1 MLNTV
6 GCALSTALLALIWI
20 TPALAQGSGP
30 IRLVVPFAAGG
41 PTDIA
46 ARVIA
51 PFLSQAYKRPFI
63 VENKLGA
70 TGAIGTE
77 QVAKSAPDGATILF
91 GTSSIMAA
99 SPALST
105 KLPYDSVKDFA
116 PVSLVAIIENVLV
129 VHPSVP
135 VNNVQEFIAYA
146 KANPDKLA
154 YGSSGIGSTYHL
166 GAELFRNQTGISY
179 IHVPY
184 KGQAP
189 AAQDLFAGQIQVMF
203 DAMNSALPNIKSGK
217 VKALGVASLK
227 RSPDLPALPTI
238 AEQGVPGYET
248 NIWLALF
255 VPAATPTPV
264 IERLHAELGRVMA
277 LPEVRERL
285 AVLGM
290 QPVTS
295 TPAELAVHLRS
306 DIAKWSKVVRDG
318 GIKLE

>member
-1 MLNTV
+1 MLKAV
-6 GCALSTALLALIWI
+6 CRALSGAVLAMVSIA
-20 TPALAQGSGP
+20 PALAQGTGP
-30 IRLVVPFAAGG
+30 VRLVVPFAAGG
-41 PTDIA
+41 PTDVA
-46 ARVIA
+46 ARIIA
-51 PFLSQAYKRPFI
+51 PFLGQAYKRPFI

-70 TGAIGTE
+70 TGAIGAE
-77 QVAKSAPDGATILF
+77 YVAKSAADGSTILF

-99 SPALST
+99 SPALSA
-105 KLPYDSVKDFA
+105 KLPYDSVRDFA
-116 PVSLVAIIENVLV
+116 PVSLVATIENVLV

-135 VNNVQEFIAYA
+135 VHNVQEFIAYA
-146 KANPDKLA
+146 RANPNKLA

-166 GAELFRNQTGISY
+166 GAELFRNQTGIEY

-189 AAQDLFAGQIQVMF
+189 AAQDLIAGQIQLMF
-203 DAMNSALPNIKSGK
+203 DAMNSALPNIKAGK
-217 VKALGVASLK
+217 VRALGVASLK

-248 NIWLALF
+248 TIWLALF
-255 VPAATPTPV
+255 VPLNTPTAV
-264 IERLHAELGRVMA
+264 IERLHAELVRVMA

-290 QPVTS
+290 QPVTD
-295 TPAELAVHLRS
+295 TPAELAAYLKS

>member
-1 MLNTV
+1 MLNTLCCV
-6 GCALSTALLALIWI
+6 LYGAMLAMVSIA
-20 TPALAQGSGP
+20 PAVAQGTGP
-30 IRLVVPFAAGG
+30 IRLIVPFAAGG

-51 PFLSQAYKRPFI
+51 PFLGQAYKRPFI

-77 QVAKSAPDGATILF
+77 HVAKSAPDGTTILF

-105 KLPYDSVKDFA
+105 KLAYDSVKDFA

-135 VNNVQEFIAYA
+135 ANNVQEFIAYA
-146 KANPDKLA
+146 RANPDKLA

-166 GAELFRNQTGISY
+166 GAELFRNQTGIAY
-179 IHVPY
+179 VHVPY

-255 VPAATPTPV
+255 VPVNTPAAV
-264 IERLHAELGRVMA
+264 VERLHAELGRVMA

-285 AVLGM
+285 TVLGM

-295 TPAELAVHLRS
+295 TPAELAVYLKS

-318 GIKLE
+318 GIKIE

>member
-1 MLNTV
+1 
-6 GCALSTALLALIWI
+6 
-20 TPALAQGSGP
+20 
-30 IRLVVPFAAGG
+30 
-41 PTDIA
+41 
-46 ARVIA
+46 
-51 PFLSQAYKRPFI
+51 
-63 VENKLGA
+63 
-70 TGAIGTE
+70 
-77 QVAKSAPDGATILF
+77 
-91 GTSSIMAA
+91 
-99 SPALST
+99 
-105 KLPYDSVKDFA
+105 
-116 PVSLVAIIENVLV
+116 
-129 VHPSVP
+129 
-135 VNNVQEFIAYA
+135 VQEFIAYA
-146 KANPDKLA
+146 RANPDKLA

-203 DAMNSALPNIKSGK
+203 DAMNSALPSIKSGK

-227 RSPDLPALPTI
+227 RSPDLPSLPTI

-255 VPAATPTPV
+255 VPAATPAAV
-264 IERLHAELGRVMA
+264 IERLHAEVARVMA

-295 TPAELAVHLRS
+295 TPAELAAHLKS

-318 GIKLE
+318 GIKVE

>member
-1 MLNTV
+1 MPHPLR
-6 GCALSTALLALIWI
+6 CALSCAVLALAFIA
-20 TPALAQGSGP
+20 PALAQGTGP
-30 IRLVVPFAAGG
+30 MRLVVPFAAGG

-51 PFLSQAYKRPFI
+51 PFLGQAYKRPFI

-77 QVAKSAPDGATILF
+77 YVAKSAPDGSTILF

-129 VHPSVP
+129 VHPSVL

-166 GAELFRNQTGISY
+166 GAELFRNQTGIAY
-179 IHVPY
+179 VHVPY

-189 AAQDLFAGQIQVMF
+189 AAQDLVAGQIQVMF

-227 RSPDLPALPTI
+227 RSPDLPSLPTI

-255 VPAATPTPV
+255 LPAATPAPL
-264 IERLHAELGRVMA
+264 IERLHAEVGRVMA
-277 LPEVRERL
+277 MPEVRERL

-295 TPAELAVHLRS
+295 TPAELAAYLKS

-318 GIKLE
+318 GIKVE